1 MSAACANSFLFFM
14 LLVRVGNASIAV
26 DLRRNYTAI
35 RRSNRLPAVL
45 LRAPPAGYGLE
56 CLGLISRYEYALS
69 NGGGSAL
76 CFNAATTEAQSYR
89 RRQLHDPHTKL
100 IMTAYLRLD
109 RIMKKTVIIVTA
121 IVSLMMVT
129 IPLQAQNTS
138 FLRSAPVAFL
148 TDEDVEILFSTLQ
161 TAMNEQP
168 DGETVT
174 WTNSKTGHSGVINIT
189 NTHPDYDT
197 TCRQVE
203 MANQAA
209 GRTGRGTFR
218 MCKADDGKW
227 KFAPSQQSQ

>member
-1 MSAACANSFLFFM
+1 MRGAEFEANGACGPHS
-14 LLVRVGNASIAV
+14 
-26 DLRRNYTAI
+26 
-35 RRSNRLPAVL
+35 
-45 LRAPPAGYGLE
+45 
-56 CLGLISRYEYALS
+56 ALS

-76 CFNAATTEAQSYR
+76 CFNAHRTESQGNR
-89 RRQLHDPHTKL
+89 RRQLQYQQTKL
-100 IMTAYLRLD
+100 FMTAFLRLD
-109 RIMKKTVIIVTA
+109 RMMKKTVIIVA
-121 IVSLMMVT
+121 VIVSLVMVT
-129 IPLQAQNTS
+129 VPLHAQNTA

-148 TDEDVEILFSTLQ
+148 SDEDVEILLSTLQ

-168 DGETVT
+168 DGSTVT
-174 WTNSKTGHSGVINIT
+174 WTNSNTGHSGVINIT

-227 KFAPSQQSQ
+227 KFAPSKQAQ

>member
-1 MSAACANSFLFFM
+1 
-14 LLVRVGNASIAV
+14 
-26 DLRRNYTAI
+26 
-35 RRSNRLPAVL
+35 
-45 LRAPPAGYGLE
+45 
-56 CLGLISRYEYALS
+56 
-69 NGGGSAL
+69 
-76 CFNAATTEAQSYR
+76 
-89 RRQLHDPHTKL
+89 
-100 IMTAYLRLD
+100 
-109 RIMKKTVIIVTA
+109 MKRTVIIATA
-121 IVSLMMVT
+121 IVSLVMVT

-138 FLRSAPVAFL
+138 VLRSAPVAFL

-174 WTNSKTGHSGVINIT
+174 WANSKTGHSGGINIT

-227 KFAPSQQSQ
+227 KFAPSQQAK